1 MSYGF
6 GGPDRITYVVIF
18 GQRIV
23 LDNIRVVAQRYVVSA
38 NQASRNNGYVLV
50 YCIGCYFCSLSLY
63 YSVCNMYIRMYLVN
77 VVR

>member
-6 GGPDRITYVVIF
+6 GGPGDRITYVVIF

-38 NQASRNNGYVLV
+38 NQASRNNGY
-50 YCIGCYFCSLSLY
+50 
-63 YSVCNMYIRMYLVN
+63 MY
-77 VVR
+77 